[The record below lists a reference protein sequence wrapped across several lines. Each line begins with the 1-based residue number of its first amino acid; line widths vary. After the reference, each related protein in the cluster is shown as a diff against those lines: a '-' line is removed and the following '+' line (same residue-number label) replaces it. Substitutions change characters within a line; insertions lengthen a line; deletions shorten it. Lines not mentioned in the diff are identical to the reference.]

1 MVEKADREIKG
12 DVEAHPV
19 WQPTGDAEHENA
31 KCVVV
36 RDNHLLQMLRAFV
49 FWMKSSR
56 VSLVLIW
63 KTTESSVG
71 VEKGKSERIWP
82 FQ

>member
-1 MVEKADREIKG
+1 MVEKANREIKG

-36 RDNHLLQMLRAFV
+36 RDDHLEMLRTFL
-49 FWMKSSR
+49 FE
-56 VSLVLIW
+56 W
-63 KTTESSVG
+63 KV
-71 VEKGKSERIWP
+71 VEPAWC
-82 FQ
+82 

>member
-1 MVEKADREIKG
+1 MMMMTLYVYG
-12 DVEAHPV
+12 DDEAHPV

-36 RDNHLLQMLRAFV
+36 RDNHLEMLRTFN
-49 FWMKSSR
+49 FWMKSSWA
-56 VSLVLIW
+56 SLVLIW

-71 VEKGKSERIWP
+71 VEKGKSEGSGP